1 MKAPAITAPPV
12 QTDLERLRG
21 QAGQTAEQ
29 EKARLKKATREFEAF
44 FMYEL
49 LKTMR
54 KTIPDSTMSE
64 GAPLTGSMGKETF
77 TQMFDMEIGRRIAAG
92 GAGSISDMLY
102 RSLEDAIEAR
112 FRAADTAARGGPIP
126 LERETAVS
134 IKREPVPIAKPVRR
148 PIELPPKKEPMP
160 VESPATQSSTDVIR
174 SRFGDLIDRAAEE
187 HNLDSALIASVIRVE
202 SEGDPAAVSPAGAKG
217 LMQLMDGT
225 AAELG
230 VVDSLDPA
238 QNIAGGSRYLA
249 AMLKRFGDV
258 RLALAA
264 YNAGPGAVE
273 RFDGVPPFK
282 ETREYVEKV
291 TRLLDQTRS
300 TDRSPAR

>member
-21 QAGQTAEQ
+21 QTGQTAEQ

-54 KTIPDSTMSE
+54 KTIPDGTMTE

-77 TQMFDMEIGRRIAAG
+77 TQMFDMEIGRRIATG

-126 LERETAVS
+126 LERETAVP
-134 IKREPVPIAKPVRR
+134 IKPEPVPIAKPVRQ
-148 PIELPPKKEPMP
+148 PIELPSKKEPMP
-160 VESPATQSSTDVIR
+160 VESPAKQSSTDVIR

-238 QNIAGGSRYLA
+238 QNIEGGSRYLA

-273 RFDGVPPFK
+273 RFDGVPPFR

-300 TDRSPAR
+300 TDRSTAR